1 MAKKKITLETV
12 AKSIDDLAAMTAR
25 GFQEVREEFF
35 GETTLIRAEVKKLG
49 TEMHEEFDEV
59 HKRLGYHHEELS
71 NLGHRV
77 KALEIH
83 TRIHRE
89 DK

>member
-1 MAKKKITLETV
+1 MAEKKITLESV

-25 GFQEVREEFF
+25 GFAEVRAEFL
-35 GETTLIRAEVKKLG
+35 GETTTIRAQVKKLG
-49 TEMHEEFDEV
+49 TEMHEEFDES
-59 HKRLGYHHEELS
+59 HKRLGLHHDELTNIVS
-71 NLGHRV
+71 RV
-77 KALEIH
+77 KALEMH